1 VAPTFSNVSGCP
13 TILIRTLESGVN
25 ASPCGKTN
33 FPCSSSVAIILVSGC
48 FSKNNNKVIVVYDAA
63 TGEKNI
69 IHEPSGS
76 QSLEFET
83 VEVISRDSISLSAY
97 AKYEPLVRRLTELNY
112 AYCLNEDQHLV
123 DL

>member
-33 FPCSSSVAIILVSGC
+33 FPCSSSVAIIL
-48 FSKNNNKVIVVYDAA
+48 
-63 TGEKNI
+63 

-97 AKYEPLVRRLTELNY
+97 AKYEYLDFARRHNWKRNLFPGDILCDLLVIIR
-112 AYCLNEDQHLV
+112 HLFTGGFFSV
-123 DL
+123 TFS